1 MTAYLARITV
11 RDPLDAAERVG
22 MGEALGADA
31 DTELANGAVEFSVP
45 GEAPD
50 LPTASIA
57 ARRHA
62 GEILDGYAYEV
73 DVIELP

>member
-11 RDPLDAAERVG
+11 RDPLDEDERRG

-31 DTELANGAVEFSVP
+31 ERELVDGAVEFAVP

-62 GEILDGYAYEV
+62 AEILDGFDYEV
-73 DVIELP
+73 EVDDLP

>member
-11 RDPLDAAERVG
+11 RDSLDEDERRGMGDALGSDAER
-22 MGEALGADA
+22 ERADGAI
-31 DTELANGAVEFSVP
+31 EFCVP

-62 GEILDGYAYEV
+62 AEILDGFDYDV
-73 DVIELP
+73 DVAELP